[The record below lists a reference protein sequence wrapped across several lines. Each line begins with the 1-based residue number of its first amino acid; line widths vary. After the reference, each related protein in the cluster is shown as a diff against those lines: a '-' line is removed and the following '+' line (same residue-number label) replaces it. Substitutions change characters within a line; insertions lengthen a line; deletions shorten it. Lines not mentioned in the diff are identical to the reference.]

1 MSHEGLYKL
10 HPYLDRKVFFHLSEQ
25 PLSKTVWLCIHL
37 ISFLSAM
44 SSTAGSEIIKLA
56 ESREDVSINTFT
68 GDANHLYSNEENQV
82 ESSFAL
88 NVHWLHVALVLDVSV
103 G

>member
-1 MSHEGLYKL
+1 
-10 HPYLDRKVFFHLSEQ
+10 
-25 PLSKTVWLCIHL
+25 
-37 ISFLSAM
+37 M

-56 ESREDVSINTFT
+56 ESREEDVSINTFT
-68 GDANHLYSNEENQV
+68 EDANQLCSNEEKKV

-88 NVHWLHVALVLDVSV
+88 NVHWLHVALVLDVSI